1 MKNKKTA
8 IVIGAT
14 GLIGKELVKL
24 LINDSDFDCIKVF
37 VRRSMGIANT
47 KIEEHIIDF
56 NELTSIKENIVGD
69 VLFSTLGTTI
79 KQAGSKDAQY
89 LVDYTYQYGIAKI
102 AAYNGVKDYYLV
114 SSSGAN
120 AKSSI
125 FYTRMKGELDNAVC
139 QLPFKRIRI
148 FRPSLL
154 LGERDEK
161 RFGESIGS
169 KLIKI
174 IEFIPY
180 LKKYRGIDGHVVGLA
195 MINSSKER
203 DDNSPVFY
211 ELDSIF
217 ELI

>member
-1 MKNKKTA
+1 MKNNKTA

-24 LINDSDFDCIKVF
+24 LIKDPYFDLIKVF
-37 VRRSMGIANT
+37 VRRSIGISNA
-47 KIEEHIIDF
+47 KIEEHIINFD
-56 NELTSIKENIVGD
+56 ELSSIKEDIVGD

-79 KQAGSKDAQY
+79 NKAGSKDAQY
-89 LVDYTYQYGIAKI
+89 LVDYIYQFEIAKI
-102 AAYNGVKDYYLV
+102 AAENGVEDYYLV

-120 AKSSI
+120 SKSRI
-125 FYTRMKGELDNAVC
+125 FYTRMKGKLDDAVC
-139 QLPFKRIRI
+139 QLAFQRIRI

-154 LGERDEK
+154 LGERGEK
-161 RFGESIGS
+161 RLGESIGA

-180 LKKYRGIDGHVVGLA
+180 LKKYRGIEGHVVALA
-195 MINSSKER
+195 MINSFKDKNDS
-203 DDNSPVFY
+203 SPIFY

>member
-47 KIEEHIIDF
+47 KIGEHIIDF

-89 LVDYTYQYGIAKI
+89 LVDYTYQYEIAKI
-102 AAYNGVKDYYLV
+102 AADNGVKDYYLV

-120 AKSSI
+120 SKSNI
-125 FYTRMKGELDNAVC
+125 FYTRMKGELDNSVC

-154 LGERDEK
+154 LGERGEK
-161 RFGESIGS
+161 RLGESIGS

-180 LKKYRGIDGHVVGLA
+180 LKKYRGIEGHVVALA
-195 MINSSKER
+195 MINSFKEKN
-203 DDNSPVFY
+203 DSSPVFY

-217 ELI
+217 DLI

>member
-24 LINDSDFDCIKVF
+24 LINDSYFDKIKVF
-37 VRRSMGIANT
+37 VRRSTGITHT
-47 KIEEHIIDF
+47 KLEEHIIDF
-56 NELTSIKENIVGD
+56 NVLSTIKNDIMGD

-89 LVDYTYQYGIAKI
+89 LVDYTYQYEIAKI
-102 AAYNGVKDYYLV
+102 AADNGVKDYILV

-120 AKSSI
+120 SKSNI
-125 FYTRMKGELDNAVC
+125 FYTRIKGELDNAVC
-139 QLPFKRIRI
+139 KLNFQRIRI

-154 LGERDEK
+154 LGERPEK
-161 RFGESIGS
+161 RLGESIGAI
-169 KLIKI
+169 LIKVI
-174 IEFIPY
+174 KFIPY
-180 LKKYRGIDGHVVGLA
+180 LKKYRGIKGKEVALA
-195 MINSSKER
+195 MINTYKKTNN
-203 DDNSPVFY
+203 NSPEFH

-217 ELI
+217 KLI